1 MASGSDAVGG
11 TPVRWRNIS
20 LLSLVVVAATAVVWA
35 GEQGRRPHRWW
46 QSDEVQALLELADEQ
61 SAALDKIYR
70 RTLPKLRESMR
81 RLNAEERTLS
91 RLVGDLDVEE
101 IDVTRQI
108 DRVEAARSEISKSR
122 ILMVFRMHRI
132 LTETQRDLLDEWM
145 KRDPDE
151 RGPAR
156 TRRKP
161 R

>member
-1 MASGSDAVGG
+1 
-11 TPVRWRNIS
+11 
-20 LLSLVVVAATAVVWA
+20 
-35 GEQGRRPHRWW
+35 
-46 QSDEVQALLELADEQ
+46 
-61 SAALDKIYR
+61 
-70 RTLPKLRESMR
+70 MR